1 MALTMSGSRST
12 AKLPPVPNYAAPV
25 PPMPP
30 SLAEAPVWFGEEPLS
45 ESDDESGSD
54 ISDYEEVHHEMPT
67 EAQVSVSLE
76 VAVRPRK
83 F

>member
-1 MALTMSGSRST
+1 
-12 AKLPPVPNYAAPV
+12 
-25 PPMPP
+25 MPP